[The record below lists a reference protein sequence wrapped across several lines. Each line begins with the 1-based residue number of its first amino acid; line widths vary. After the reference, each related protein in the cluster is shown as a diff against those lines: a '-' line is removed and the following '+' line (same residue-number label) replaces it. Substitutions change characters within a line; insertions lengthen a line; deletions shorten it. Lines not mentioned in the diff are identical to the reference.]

1 MMIGKLITLNIL
13 GLLAMLNTFYT
24 FFNNGILPFSLSND
38 YFSHIAQGGFLILL
52 IWLLILIST
61 LNSAANRALHKKNM
75 LRVPLVF
82 FVVLLLISISLRINE
97 ALNGTYCIP
106 CYIQTVLYLL
116 IIIVLYL
123 MLKNLHI
130 TIDTLL
136 SEKKQV

>member
-24 FFNNGILPFSLSND
+24 FFNNGIPAFSLSND
-38 YFSHIAQGGFLILL
+38 YFSHIAYGGFIILS

-61 LNSAANRALHKKNM
+61 LNSAAKRALHKKNM
-75 LRVPLVF
+75 LRIPLAF
-82 FVVLLLISISLRINE
+82 FVIILLISISSRVNE

-136 SEKKQV
+136 SEKKQD